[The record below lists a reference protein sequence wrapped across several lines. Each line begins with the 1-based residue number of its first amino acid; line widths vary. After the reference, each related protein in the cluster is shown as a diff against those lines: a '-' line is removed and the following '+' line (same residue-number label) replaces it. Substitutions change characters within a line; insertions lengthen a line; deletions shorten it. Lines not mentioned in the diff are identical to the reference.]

1 MHICFL
7 FIVNIKKIQWC
18 PFLRRTVF
26 TQMDCF
32 LPLFSLAFFLA
43 YYFSFYGFMS
53 FYFVFK
59 YVCVSAFSFMTAFAI
74 AIYFFHLSL
83 GFVCDEC
90 PFIYKYIRAFASL
103 LLFFFFRSRMNISS
117 YAVGS
122 LSSGKVWSQLDLFL
136 LCSCKIFSVVIL
148 EGLSLRFLCLGGELG
163 YS

>member
-43 YYFSFYGFMS
+43 YYFSFYVFMS

-103 LLFFFFRSRMNISS
+103 LLFFFSGHEWTSRVMLLVPCLLGKFE
-117 YAVGS
+117 AS
-122 LSSGKVWSQLDLFL
+122 L
-136 LCSCKIFSVVIL
+136 IFSSFVVVKFF
-148 EGLSLRFLCLGGELG
+148 LSWYLKDSL
-163 YS
+163 